1 MEHDNLYKSPDGAA
15 LRFFEEPKKNNFA
28 SDQHGRPIFDK
39 CLMVEVITPG
49 SRESIPVFELER
61 TFAEE
66 TGITQPRRSPKYEQY
81 REQIAAFRSG
91 RQSLELQGTPLSAW
105 PALDVAQVASCEHA
119 GIFTVDALAALP
131 DSRFSALGPGA
142 RDLVVKAQ
150 SFLAA
155 ASGAAPSQ
163 ALAVENEQ
171 LKTDNE
177 RLIGEVAALSQR
189 LTTAEQSLAAAQSGS
204 TPPPPPPPPPPP
216 TPAAKAGKGD
226 KAGLDPII

>member
-1 MEHDNLYKSPDGAA
+1 VDHDNLYKSSDGAA

-61 TFAEE
+61 IFAEE
-66 TGITQPRRSPKYEQY
+66 TGITQPRRNPKYAQY
-81 REQIAAFRSG
+81 EEQIKAFRSG
-91 RQSLELQGTPLSAW
+91 RKSLELQGTPLSAW

-150 SFLAA
+150 AFLSA

-163 ALAVENEQ
+163 ALAVENEH
-171 LKTDNE
+171 LKTENE
-177 RLIGEVAALSQR
+177 RLTGEVAALSQR
-189 LTTAEQSLAAAQSGS
+189 LSTAEANLAAAQTGS

-216 TPAAKAGKGD
+216 ALKAGK
-226 KAGLDPII
+226 AGKSELDPII